1 MVIEECVGPGPKT
14 ADINLDVLQHDIH
27 WKNCVILLEPGYE
40 NCHDYSAGCHFL
52 VNLLGSYL
60 SGVFQENLSTNKEE
74 EVSLSCTSSG
84 KGTLIMPQGSVSD
97 RKSFPVPSL
106 SPTGFQSWFQ
116 AISTSIFIEHR
127 RGDAL
132 TSVQHL

>member
-1 MVIEECVGPGPKT
+1 MVIEKCVGAGPKT
-14 ADINLDVLQHDIH
+14 ADINLDVLQHDIQ

-60 SGVFQENLSTNKEE
+60 PGAFQENLSTNKEE
-74 EVSLSCTSSG
+74 VGSSCDSSG
-84 KGTLIMPQGSVSD
+84 KGILTMPKGSLTEQ
-97 RKSFPVPSL
+97 KSLPLTSL
-106 SPTGFQSWFQ
+106 SPTVFQSWFQ